1 MKAECTIMSPF
12 VTHQVF
18 SWNPKVPWPTY
29 GSTSPTPEGL
39 WLAPQL
45 AWRASGWYPWHWCV
59 SADPVLLASLA
70 VGLVTAFCS
79 HPCPLAGSA
88 LLGGDLSPHLP
99 SSKHILCNCP
109 SINSS
114 SHPRHP
120 PLLLLCSAELLSC
133 QLHFS
138 ISMATTTPT
147 PSPPIS
153 LLIPSSLCK

>member
-1 MKAECTIMSPF
+1 MVKSRKMVVCFCSPVSF
-12 VTHQVF
+12 LI
-18 SWNPKVPWPTY
+18 
-29 GSTSPTPEGL
+29 GGISTKWS
-39 WLAPQL
+39 
-45 AWRASGWYPWHWCV
+45 V
-59 SADPVLLASLA
+59 SLA
-70 VGLVTAFCS
+70 LGLVTAFCS

-88 LLGGDLSPHLP
+88 LLDGDLSPHLP

-114 SHPRHP
+114 SHPCHP

-147 PSPPIS
+147 LIASLTPRFSPHP
-153 LLIPSSLCK
+153 LLLLQVGFAEKLLTDWSSSNFPHKTA